1 MREIHNI
8 QEGLGQA
15 PASTPVDVRCLHRL
29 YNGLANALLRDLAT
43 PAALQNQPPPLGA
56 AIVPDIAPDETF
68 EAIIQDMKGSRANGH
83 RYHEVGASLDNLD
96 SAQGNVA
103 KRCDGVGNH

>member
-29 YNGLANALLRDLAT
+29 YNGLANALLRDLAA
-43 PAALQNQPPPLGA
+43 PAALDPGHEG
-56 AIVPDIAPDETF
+56 VSSD
-68 EAIIQDMKGSRANGH
+68 GH
-83 RYHEVGASLDNLD
+83 RCHEAGVSLDNLD

-103 KRCDGVGNH
+103 KRCDEVGNH